1 MIMRALNGIGRQKR
15 RARGTVT
22 LERCSESRYTA
33 ALEMEDGAMSQ
44 AEQVASVS
52 WKRHSPD
59 PPLSPHK
66 EHSPG
71 HLPQASDPP
80 NCKEIFV
87 LS

>member
-1 MIMRALNGIGRQKR
+1 MRALNGIGRQKR

-22 LERCSESRYTA
+22 LERCSESSYAA
-33 ALEMEDGAMSQ
+33 ALELEDGATSQ

-59 PPLSPHK
+59 SPLSPHK

-71 HLPQASDPP
+71 YPTQASDLP
-80 NCKEIFV
+80 NCKEISV